1 MRQLTLT
8 QEFGTNNKN
17 DKDEE
22 NDDPTLPLGWREV
35 VDKFSVKTYFIQDAT
50 GNVVFSRTGIFKKP
64 PPDSVHPEPTFSTFS
79 VVSPPPSS
87 RKKTRKPVLINLM
100 ASSTEEEEETED
112 EDERKPHR
120 PDVSTEGLM
129 SIVLP
134 GDSQQHEDSDEENE
148 EEDDEGNES
157 PVLF

>member
-1 MRQLTLT
+1 MRQLALT

-17 DKDEE
+17 DEDEE
-22 NDDPTLPLGWREV
+22 NDDPTLPLGCEEV
-35 VDKFSVKTYFIQDAT
+35 IDKFSGKTYFIQDAT

-64 PPDSVHPEPTFSTFS
+64 PPDLVHPEPTFSTFS

-112 EDERKPHR
+112 EDKRKPHR

-129 SIVLP
+129 SIALP
-134 GDSQQHEDSDEENE
+134 GDSQRHQDSDEENE